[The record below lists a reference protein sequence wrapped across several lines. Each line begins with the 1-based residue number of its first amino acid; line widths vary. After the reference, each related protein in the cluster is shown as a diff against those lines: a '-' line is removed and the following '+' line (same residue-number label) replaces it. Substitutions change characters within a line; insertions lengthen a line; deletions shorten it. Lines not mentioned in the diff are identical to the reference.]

1 MPAGDIVRLRT
12 RGTQGASRVEFGVH
26 LQYVTQSARAD
37 DLAASWTATI
47 MPLVLAATSSK
58 VNWDEIVVSDTSP
71 TGQESFTLPLTQ
83 PNPGTLSGDTL
94 PPQNAAVIGL
104 RTGVKGGRR
113 RGRIYL
119 PGLTELG
126 NTDGKLSSAQLTAV
140 QGLAQGILNTFGP
153 SGVETDYR
161 LVIYSPERL
170 TFPTPR
176 PPKPRP
182 GRIITP
188 VQGTVI
194 DPNIRTQRRRSIGV
208 GA

>member
-12 RGTQGASRVEFGVH
+12 RGTQLTSRVEFGVH
-26 LQYVTQSARAD
+26 IRYVSQSSRAD
-37 DLAASWTATI
+37 DLAASWVATI
-47 MPLVLAATSSK
+47 MPLVIAATSAG

-83 PNPGTLSGDTL
+83 PSPGAFPGDYL

-119 PGLTELG
+119 PGLVEIG
-126 NTDGKLSSAQLTAV
+126 NANGKLTGSQLTAV
-140 QGLAQGILNTFGP
+140 QGLAQGIINTFGP

-161 LVIYSPERL
+161 LVVYSPEKL

-182 GRIITP
+182 GRVITD
-188 VQGTVI
+188 VQSSVI